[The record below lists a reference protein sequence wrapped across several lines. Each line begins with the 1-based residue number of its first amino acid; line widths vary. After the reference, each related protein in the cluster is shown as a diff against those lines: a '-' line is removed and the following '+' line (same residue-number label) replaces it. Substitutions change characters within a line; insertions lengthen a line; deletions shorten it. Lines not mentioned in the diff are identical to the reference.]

1 MRKPLSLA
9 IFSFLITAALT
20 FGVAEKCSA
29 ESNPLAVLA
38 PQKGNS
44 KKDEAARAA
53 FRKLILEKK
62 AELNGSSWTV
72 KIESQ
77 SKKGDLV
84 GEDTLLFQ
92 NDKFRSERADK
103 IGYNSTNYT
112 LTVQEQGPTI
122 WETMQTSKKGEVCF
136 WRGEW
141 KDKVMTGIISRQL
154 EKGSEEYYFTS
165 SERKDI
171 PKTTEEKPEET
182 QINPLQETTPKEVVP
197 VLGGAPV
204 VAQKNVAVKA
214 TTTKATT
221 KKKGWF

>member
-1 MRKPLSLA
+1 MRRSLFLVLSSMLF
-9 IFSFLITAALT
+9 ISVMTLGLT
-20 FGVAEKCSA
+20 PSGYAETDS
-29 ESNPLAVLA
+29 
-38 PQKGNS
+38 KGNS

-53 FRKLILEKK
+53 FRKMILEKK

-77 SKKGDLV
+77 SKKGDFI
-84 GEDTLLFQ
+84 GPDTLVFQ
-92 NDKFRSERADK
+92 NDKFRSEQAGKQD
-103 IGYNSTNYT
+103 YNATNYT

-141 KDKVMTGIISRQL
+141 KDKVMSGIISRQL

-171 PKTTEEKPEET
+171 PKTSEEKPEET
-182 QINPLQETTPKEVVP
+182 QVNPVQETTEKVVP
-197 VLGGAPV
+197 AVLGGAPV
-204 VAQKNVAVKA
+204 APQKNVTVKPA
-214 TTTKATT
+214 A

>member
-1 MRKPLSLA
+1 MRRLLSRAFFGLL
-9 IFSFLITAALT
+9 FTVAAA
-20 FGVAEKCSA
+20 FGVSEQCSA
-29 ESNPLAVLA
+29 ESNPLAVFA

-53 FRKLILEKK
+53 FRKMILEKK
-62 AELNGSSWTV
+62 AELNGSSWDV
-72 KIESQ
+72 NIGSQ
-77 SKKGDLV
+77 SKKGDFV
-84 GEDTLLFQ
+84 GPDTLVFQ
-92 NDKFRSERADK
+92 NDKFRSEKSGKKDYK
-103 IGYNSTNYT
+103 STNYT

-141 KDKVMTGIISRQL
+141 KENVMTGIISRQL

-165 SERKDI
+165 SGRKDI
-171 PKTTEEKPEET
+171 PKTVEEKPEEIK
-182 QINPLQETTPKEVVP
+182 INPVQETEKVATP

-204 VAQKNVAVKA
+204 PAKPVVPVKA
-214 TTTKATT
+214 